1 MTACSSSTP
10 AGPSGWST
18 HPRGLRRWPAP
29 SRPTSTGS
37 STTRRVTCPRSSSSS
52 STRRSTPPMPPPR
65 TGAPSRRCFTSVAR
79 TTAGFVVLHGTDT
92 MAYTSSALSFLLPS
106 FGKPVVVTGSQIPI
120 SRTRSDGRQNF
131 IGALQV
137 AARPDL
143 SEVSLLFGE
152 VVLRGNRATKIDAS
166 GLDAFASPRLAP
178 LADIGIDIVANP
190 SIAPVGDGAARLVPG
205 PLGKVAA
212 MRLFPG
218 FSASI
223 LANLCRPPLQG
234 LVLEAYG
241 AGNGPAND
249 RDFLMAIERA
259 AADGIVVVVV
269 TQCVRGS
276 VQPGAY
282 ATGSALL
289 RRRRGA
295 RLRHDER
302 SRADQAGRPA
312 RRGPRRGHGRRDDA
326 TQHRGRADPLSGGP
340 RRCDIPAPSTPPP
353 TSPQHHR
360 RRQACGGRR
369 PARRVCRQGRRLTRS
384 EIRSGTSRQKATP
397 RSGHRNDRTRVLRA
411 RVPPTCRLI
420 ERMSWCSRIA
430 SCGVVRSGRS

>member
-1 MTACSSSTP
+1 VHDTVFVLHTGGTIGMVDSPEGAAPVAGALAPYLDWIVDNSAGDLPPIEFLELDPPIDSANATP
-10 AGPSGWST
+10 QDWCAIAQVL
-18 HPRGLRRWPAP
+18 HERRADH
-29 SRPTSTGS
+29 
-37 STTRRVTCPRSSSSS
+37 
-52 STRRSTPPMPPPR
+52 
-65 TGAPSRRCFTSVAR
+65 
-79 TTAGFVVLHGTDT
+79 AGFVVLHGTDT

-178 LADIGIDIVANP
+178 LADIGIDIVVNP
-190 SIAPVGDGAARLVPG
+190 SIAPAGDGEARLVPG
-205 PLGKVAA
+205 PLGTVAA
-212 MRLFPG
+212 TRLFPG

-234 LVLEAYG
+234 LVIEAYG
-241 AGNGPAND
+241 AGDGPAND
-249 RDFLMAIERA
+249 RDFLTAIERA

-289 RRRRGA
+289 DAGA
-295 RLRHDER
+295 VPGYDMTSEAALTKLAVLLGEGPDSGTVAAMMQRNI
-302 SRADQAGRPA
+302 AGE
-312 RRGPRRGHGRRDDA
+312 
-326 TQHRGRADPLSGGP
+326 
-340 RRCDIPAPSTPPP
+340 
-353 TSPQHHR
+353 
-360 RRQACGGRR
+360 
-369 PARRVCRQGRRLTRS
+369 LTR
-384 EIRSGTSRQKATP
+384 
-397 RSGHRNDRTRVLRA
+397 
-411 RVPPTCRLI
+411 
-420 ERMSWCSRIA
+420 
-430 SCGVVRSGRS
+430 

>member
-1 MTACSSSTP
+1 VHDTVFVLHTGGTIGMVDSPEGAAPVAGALAPYLDWIVDNSAGDLPPIEFLELDPPIDSANATP
-10 AGPSGWST
+10 QDWCAIAQVL
-18 HPRGLRRWPAP
+18 HERRADH
-29 SRPTSTGS
+29 
-37 STTRRVTCPRSSSSS
+37 
-52 STRRSTPPMPPPR
+52 
-65 TGAPSRRCFTSVAR
+65 
-79 TTAGFVVLHGTDT
+79 AGFVVLHGTDT

-178 LADIGIDIVANP
+178 LADIGIDIVVNP
-190 SIAPVGDGAARLVPG
+190 SIAPAGDGEARLVPG
-205 PLGKVAA
+205 PLGTVAA
-212 MRLFPG
+212 TRLFPG

-234 LVLEAYG
+234 LVIEAYG

-249 RDFLMAIERA
+249 RDFLTAIERA

-289 RRRRGA
+289 DAGA
-295 RLRHDER
+295 VPGYDMTSEAALTKLAVLLGEGPDSGTVAAMMQRNI
-302 SRADQAGRPA
+302 AGE
-312 RRGPRRGHGRRDDA
+312 
-326 TQHRGRADPLSGGP
+326 
-340 RRCDIPAPSTPPP
+340 
-353 TSPQHHR
+353 
-360 RRQACGGRR
+360 
-369 PARRVCRQGRRLTRS
+369 LTR
-384 EIRSGTSRQKATP
+384 
-397 RSGHRNDRTRVLRA
+397 
-411 RVPPTCRLI
+411 
-420 ERMSWCSRIA
+420 
-430 SCGVVRSGRS
+430 

>member
-1 MTACSSSTP
+1 MRESVFVLHTGGTIGMVDSAEGAAPVAGALAPYLDWIVDNSAGELPPIEFLELDPPIDSANATP
-10 AGPSGWST
+10 EDWCAIARLL
-18 HPRGLRRWPAP
+18 HERRADH
-29 SRPTSTGS
+29 S
-37 STTRRVTCPRSSSSS
+37 
-52 STRRSTPPMPPPR
+52 
-65 TGAPSRRCFTSVAR
+65 
-79 TTAGFVVLHGTDT
+79 GFVVLHGTDT

-120 SRTRSDGRQNF
+120 WRTRSDGRQNF

-143 SEVSLLFGE
+143 NEVSLLFGE

-178 LADIGIDIVANP
+178 LADIGIDIVVNP
-190 SIAPVGDGAARLVPG
+190 SIQPAGDGEARLVPG

-249 RDFLMAIERA
+249 RDFLTAIERA

-289 RRRRGA
+289 DAGA
-295 RLRHDER
+295 VPGYDMTSEAALTKLAVLLGEGPDPATVAATMQRNI
-302 SRADQAGRPA
+302 AGE
-312 RRGPRRGHGRRDDA
+312 
-326 TQHRGRADPLSGGP
+326 
-340 RRCDIPAPSTPPP
+340 
-353 TSPQHHR
+353 
-360 RRQACGGRR
+360 
-369 PARRVCRQGRRLTRS
+369 LTR
-384 EIRSGTSRQKATP
+384 
-397 RSGHRNDRTRVLRA
+397 
-411 RVPPTCRLI
+411 
-420 ERMSWCSRIA
+420 
-430 SCGVVRSGRS
+430 

>member
-1 MTACSSSTP
+1 MSDTVFVLHTGGTIGMVDTP
-10 AGPSGWST
+10 QGSAPVPGALAPYLDWIVENSNGELPPIEFLELDPPIDSANATPEDWCT
-18 HPRGLRRWPAP
+18 IARVLYERRDDH
-29 SRPTSTGS
+29 
-37 STTRRVTCPRSSSSS
+37 
-52 STRRSTPPMPPPR
+52 
-65 TGAPSRRCFTSVAR
+65 
-79 TTAGFVVLHGTDT
+79 AGFVVLHGTDT
-92 MAYTSSALSFLLPS
+92 MAYTSSALSFLLPA

-137 AARPDL
+137 AARPEIR
-143 SEVSLLFGE
+143 EVSLLFGE

-166 GLDAFASPRLAP
+166 GLDAFDSPRLAP
-178 LADIGIDIVANP
+178 LADIGIDIVVNSSIVNGSAGNSTALNSSGATSGADVEANEP
-190 SIAPVGDGAARLVPG
+190 RLVAG

-249 RDFLMAIERA
+249 HDFLAAIEA
-259 AADGIVVVVV
+259 ATAAGIVIVVV

-289 RRRRGA
+289 RAGA
-295 RLRHDER
+295 VPGYDLTSEAALSKLAVLLGQGLDPATVGELMQRNL
-302 SRADQAGRPA
+302 AGE
-312 RRGPRRGHGRRDDA
+312 
-326 TQHRGRADPLSGGP
+326 
-340 RRCDIPAPSTPPP
+340 
-353 TSPQHHR
+353 
-360 RRQACGGRR
+360 
-369 PARRVCRQGRRLTRS
+369 LTR
-384 EIRSGTSRQKATP
+384 
-397 RSGHRNDRTRVLRA
+397 
-411 RVPPTCRLI
+411 
-420 ERMSWCSRIA
+420 
-430 SCGVVRSGRS
+430 

>member
-1 MTACSSSTP
+1 MRDSVFVLHTGGTIGMVDSAEGASPVAGALAPYLDWIVDNSAGDLPSIEFLELDPPIDSANATP
-10 AGPSGWST
+10 EDWCEIAQVL
-18 HPRGLRRWPAP
+18 HERRADH
-29 SRPTSTGS
+29 S
-37 STTRRVTCPRSSSSS
+37 
-52 STRRSTPPMPPPR
+52 
-65 TGAPSRRCFTSVAR
+65 
-79 TTAGFVVLHGTDT
+79 GFVVLHGTDT

-143 SEVSLLFGE
+143 REVSLLFGE

-166 GLDAFASPRLAP
+166 GLDAFDSPRLAP

-190 SIAPVGDGAARLVPG
+190 SITPAGDGEARLVPG

-249 RDFLMAIERA
+249 RDFLRAIERA
-259 AADGIVVVVV
+259 ASDGIVVVVV

-289 RRRRGA
+289 RAGA
-295 RLRHDER
+295 VPGYDMTSEAALTKLAVLLGEGPDPATVAALMQRNI
-302 SRADQAGRPA
+302 AGE
-312 RRGPRRGHGRRDDA
+312 
-326 TQHRGRADPLSGGP
+326 
-340 RRCDIPAPSTPPP
+340 
-353 TSPQHHR
+353 
-360 RRQACGGRR
+360 
-369 PARRVCRQGRRLTRS
+369 LTR
-384 EIRSGTSRQKATP
+384 
-397 RSGHRNDRTRVLRA
+397 
-411 RVPPTCRLI
+411 
-420 ERMSWCSRIA
+420 
-430 SCGVVRSGRS
+430 